1 MRGRY
6 GKRIKEDIWQEELDN
21 QIREALQN
29 EAHTFSLAE
38 NRGGAAWTEAREKAL
53 RQQVMERIKQDKK
66 EEIPYGHTCMPK
78 EQGKKEEMFMRYS
91 KWSVK
96 KIAVIAAAM
105 CILGSAAVMAAGKF
119 SGTTGHSSAQEE
131 FTSYGEIAKAKKKY
145 GISFEIKGPETFE
158 NGFTFKSGR
167 PVHVSGVDE
176 QGNETALPVEMH
188 LVYGKAGMADVNLN
202 QGKTRP
208 GNGDS
213 ANENGDIRYRYIQDH
228 YKFVPAS
235 YELTEADKAAEAAG
249 ELYISYGSDQ
259 VEENIVS
266 SVTWSAAGVTYTLM
280 SFDTTLTQ
288 NEMIEM
294 AKEIMK

>member
-1 MRGRY
+1 MRGKY
-6 GKRIKEDIWQEELDN
+6 GKRIKEELWQEELDD

-38 NRGGAAWTEAREKAL
+38 NRGGSAWTEAREKAL
-53 RQQVMERIKQDKK
+53 RQQVMERIKQGKK
-66 EEIPYGHTCMPK
+66 EEIY
-78 EQGKKEEMFMRYS
+78 MRYS

-119 SGTTGHSSAQEE
+119 SGTTGHSSAREE
-131 FTSYGEIAKAKKKY
+131 FTSYGEIAKAKKEY

-259 VEENIVS
+259 VEEKIVS

>member
-21 QIREALQN
+21 QIRETLQN
-29 EAHTFSLAE
+29 EAYTFSLAE
-38 NRGGAAWTEAREKAL
+38 NRGGSAWTEAREKAL

-119 SGTTGHSSAQEE
+119 SGTTGYSSAQEE

>member
-21 QIREALQN
+21 QIRETLQN
-29 EAHTFSLAE
+29 EAYTFRLAE
-38 NRGGAAWTEAREKAL
+38 NRGGSAWTEAREKAL
-53 RQQVMERIKQDKK
+53 RQQVMERIKQD
-66 EEIPYGHTCMPK
+66 
-78 EQGKKEEMFMRYS
+78 KKEEMFMRYS